1 MAEFHFRAPRYAHL
15 PHLHT
20 MLDSIGND
28 LAVSRLLGLTPA
40 TIKKYRKAGQAPRP
54 VMFALFWETPWGRE
68 TVEVAL
74 INEAR
79 SYYSLNLSL
88 KRENSVLR
96 KQVEALEQE
105 LSSGASVAANHT
117 FFHVGR

>member
-28 LAVSRLLGLTPA
+28 LAVSRLLGLSPA
-40 TIKKYRKAGQAPRP
+40 TIKKYRKSGQAPRP

-79 SYYSLNLSL
+79 SYHAMTMSL

-96 KQVEALEQE
+96 RQIEVLERE
-105 LSSGASVAANHT
+105 ISSSVHPAANHT
-117 FFHVGR
+117 FFSVGR